1 MTRKTKQT
9 SDSQTSETQPLNSG
23 DVTRYDYVPQLED
36 AASEYNKILEKKTLR
51 LIDARIVPLLGLLYS
66 FALIDRSN
74 LGIARVVG
82 MGSAG
87 SDMDLTV
94 GNRFSLVLI
103 LFYLPYTLLQ
113 LPSNL
118 MLRKVGPKHWLGFC
132 VLGWG
137 AAQCAMG
144 FATHWLWLL
153 FFRILLGAFEAGFF
167 PAQTLI
173 VTTWYKRHEVQK
185 RLAGFYVISIFA
197 SGFGPI
203 LAYMLSKLHGLLGI
217 PGYAWIFIVEGSI
230 TMFLGYMAWLFLPDF
245 PDNNTF
251 LEPKQ
256 TAWVLRRIEE
266 DRGDS
271 IPDAITTSVVLN
283 HLADWKLW
291 AYGLMFMC
299 SVMPTAVIGFF
310 VTIILK
316 GMGWSTTEA
325 LFGSSPPFVFAAVSV
340 MFFAWMSDKTRHRA
354 GFIAIQVLL
363 TIVGL
368 LCTTYCT
375 DGTLRYIGICL
386 ATAGSSGSIPG
397 ILAYSGN
404 NVVSQSK
411 RIVTTAVTTA
421 FGGVGGVLATVVFRQ
436 QDYPRYLPG
445 MWFTILSQVFMLVLL
460 GVLTIYFWKE
470 NKRCREG
477 KTEIQGQPGFL
488 YTL

>member
-1 MTRKTKQT
+1 MDFKIPRPAQINTP
-9 SDSQTSETQPLNSG
+9 ENAPINSG
-23 DVTRYDYVPQLED
+23 NVTRYDSISSVEDPQN
-36 AASEYNKILEKKTLR
+36 ATKIFEKKTLR
-51 LIDARIVPLLGLLYS
+51 HIDARIVPLLGLLYS

-87 SDMDLTV
+87 SDMDLTI
-94 GNRFSLVLI
+94 GNRFSLVLT

-118 MLRKVGPKHWLGFC
+118 MLRKIGPRQWLGFC

-144 FATHWLWLL
+144 FANNWIFLVICRV
-153 FFRILLGAFEAGFF
+153 FLGAFEAGFF
-167 PAQTLI
+167 PAQTLM
-173 VTTWYKRHEVQK
+173 VTTWYKRHEVQT

-203 LAYMLSKLHGLLGI
+203 LAFMLSKLHGFMGV
-217 PGYAWIFIVEGSI
+217 PGYAWIFFVEGSI
-230 TMFLGYMAWLFLPDF
+230 TMLLGALAWVFLPDF
-245 PDNNTF
+245 PDKNTF
-251 LEPKQ
+251 LGPKE
-256 TAWVLRRIEE
+256 TAWVLERIEQ

-271 IPDAITTSVVLN
+271 MPDPISCAIVLH
-283 HLADWKLW
+283 HLWDWKLW

-316 GMGWSTTEA
+316 GMGWSTTES
-325 LFGSSPPFVFAAVSV
+325 LFGSSPPFVFAAFSV
-340 MFFAWMSDKTRHRA
+340 MFFAWLSDRTRHRA
-354 GFIAIQVLL
+354 GFIAVQAMM
-363 TIVGL
+363 TIIGL
-368 LCTTYCT
+368 LLTTYCIN
-375 DGTLRYIGICL
+375 GSWRYGGIFL

-404 NVVSQSK
+404 NIVSQSK
-411 RIVTTAVTTA
+411 RVVTTAVTTA
-421 FGGVGGVLATVVFRQ
+421 FGGVGGVIATVVFRQ
-436 QDYPRYLPG
+436 QDYPKYIPG
-445 MWFTILSQVFMLVLL
+445 MWATILSQVLILVILA
-460 GVLTIYFWKE
+460 VLTLHFWRE
-470 NKRCREG
+470 NKRHMESGRL
-477 KTEIQGQPGFL
+477 IQGQPKFM